1 MVEKN
6 NHGFWP
12 SPYLVIKNMLI
23 VEDRVRGA
31 LFNPKNVFRWNKV
44 ILNLPGM
51 ADYDSSKPWAFKVR
65 KDKTLAADLF
75 FYIDDRIPTNPST
88 WECWCASRKICYTL
102 IWYGFKI
109 LEGKEWRQVRF
120 LLNGLTL
127 VETVDGKATLLM
139 SKKVGWSEAI
149 SCGHYHHLLQMKR

>member
-12 SPYLVIKNMLI
+12 SPHLVIKNMLI
-23 VEDRVRGA
+23 IEDRVRGA

-88 WECWCASRKICYTL
+88 
-102 IWYGFKI
+102 
-109 LEGKEWRQVRF
+109 
-120 LLNGLTL
+120 
-127 VETVDGKATLLM
+127 
-139 SKKVGWSEAI
+139 
-149 SCGHYHHLLQMKR
+149 